1 MTWSQVI
8 IAFLLMGV
16 IYIVEHWNSIER
28 VLDNQLS
35 MEAGFE

>member
-16 IYIVEHWNSIER
+16 IYIVEHWDGIER
-28 VLDNQLS
+28 VLDSQLS
-35 MEAGFE
+35 MEAGRD